1 MQLLINSEDGFD
13 WKKKRGGGYG
23 EGGGKLPLLKLC
35 TLVKAFCL
43 LKNNYKIFYIYFRK
57 GYWI

>member
-1 MQLLINSEDGFD
+1 MVLIG
-13 WKKKRGGGYG
+13 KKKGGGYG
-23 EGGGKLPLLKLC
+23 EGGGNLPLLKLC